1 MPPLSAVGAPAP
13 EVTRTPDVTQSTAP
27 VTFSVDERTAQYDA
41 YWSNVDICYPHYPTI
56 RHRKRFIVNS
66 LRQMPGIG
74 EKTVFDVGCGEGTL
88 LQHVQQRFGLS
99 EESMGGSDISLG
111 AIERARGKVPHAYFR
126 AGAYPQLGRTFDVM
140 ICSEVIEHTEEY
152 AKLIGWMYEHL
163 SAGGRLILTTQAG
176 KIHASDRYTG
186 HTQHFVL
193 SELVPL
199 LQKTGFTIVS
209 ARSWGFP
216 LFTLQKYLTDIRF
229 DHVREKYLE
238 GTLSVRKRLL
248 FSLTTLAYYI
258 HDLIPFGPQI
268 YIVAQK
274 PTEQA

>member
-1 MPPLSAVGAPAP
+1 MPPASTVG
-13 EVTRTPDVTQSTAP
+13 TPAP
-27 VTFSVDERTAQYDA
+27 VTHAADAAQSASPVAFSVDERTAQYDT

-56 RHRKRFIVNS
+56 RHRKRFIMNCLAAIPDIAQKS
-66 LRQMPGIG
+66 
-74 EKTVFDVGCGEGTL
+74 VFDVGCGEGTL
-88 LQHVQQRFGLS
+88 LQHVQQRFSLS

-152 AKLIGWMYEHL
+152 AKLIGWMYESL
-163 SAGGRLILTTQAG
+163 SGGGRLILTTQAG

-193 SELVPL
+193 SELTAL
-199 LQKTGFTIVS
+199 LRQTGFTIVS

-229 DHVREKYLE
+229 DHVREQYLE
-238 GTLSVRKRLL
+238 GTLSLRKRLL
-248 FSLTTLAYYI
+248 FSAATLAYFI
-258 HDLIPFGPQI
+258 HDLIPLGPQL
-268 YIVAQK
+268 YIVAEK
-274 PTEQA
+274 PLPQA